1 MSYKILEN
9 DVIENVH
16 NSNLTLML
24 VKNSKTNMFEVLG
37 TTATKEKQKA
47 FYTVS
52 RSFETESV
60 AAHLYNGL
68 KQKKQYAL
76 NTLKKEINKWKLEK
90 KFCEN

>member
-9 DVIENVH
+9 DVVENIH

-52 RSFETESV
+52 RSFETKV
-60 AAHLYNGL
+60 IALHLYNGL

-76 NTLKKEINKWKLEK
+76 NTLKKEINKWKTDK
-90 KFCEN
+90 SFTNF